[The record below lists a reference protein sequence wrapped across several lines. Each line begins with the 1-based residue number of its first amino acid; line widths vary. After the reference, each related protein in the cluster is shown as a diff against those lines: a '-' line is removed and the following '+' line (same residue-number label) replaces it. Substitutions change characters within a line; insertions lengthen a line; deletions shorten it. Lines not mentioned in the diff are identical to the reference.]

1 MKVKEA
7 SFSFEKVFDKPNC
20 CEDTL
25 VKIDPSYIPCF
36 VKQGVNT
43 KHIIESMFEQAKRQ
57 NCAEILMEK
66 SFSEFKFSQEGFFKR
81 FLEMTDFIFKKYVNS
96 LVLFKHYNF
105 DGERKER
112 LYAYVLEKIDSK
124 QFYPFDFEYTE
135 YFFPKNIPTLNN
147 AFMPVYQL
155 FEKYYTT
162 DKAGKLF
169 DVIVNKNKEFSDRC
183 RGEMLGINDKVSMK
197 DFLPTAMEIFK
208 KNASIV
214 EVNEEFFKTNI
225 NLEAEEQLTREIYD
239 DFEQVKQDYKKLYAF
254 INKSRD
260 AYLDLD
266 NATDVYAA
274 ERIFMNI
281 ITELCGYHLLAFQAK
296 LDCANACF
304 KQSYTIIGQAYSICK
319 DTDASKQVHEAA
331 EFAFKRSIV
340 ENPTDKYD
348 DIVDKEYESLKFEK
362 LLTDCC
368 IREAMII
375 AEGVNVEDRLESL
388 HEGVVESILNF
399 LKKVKNTI
407 ALYFNKFTQWF
418 DKYTASTKTYL
429 EKYKDLITKN
439 KLAGFEPVEI
449 QDYETGMKRLKEQL
463 DLTELQNKVN
473 DIAQAKPAAGDQ
485 GGAADQGAGAGN
497 GNTGNGNAEGNNG
510 NNNANNNSNNA
521 NNEDVTDADEL
532 AIYKALI
539 KDYEP
544 KDKNGNAVSFD
555 DFCKNYFLGGE
566 ETITKDP
573 DTFNVQEMYNFCYN
587 TNDLIEVLKSDQSK
601 ASNFLDALA
610 NETRKVT
617 DTIKANEEKEA
628 AAKQK
633 TNNQGQSSENSS
645 AILPYGAHTLVLS
658 ELGMGKVTK
667 ASNAAQAAGGNKDV
681 QSSLKNASSD
691 KLNAAK
697 KAIQGLPTQEGHPG
711 SKELEKRVKVFNK
724 MASAVQSYL
733 KGKSI
738 AAETICSDYMKLM
751 KISVTYYISQSNKEQ

>member
-1 MKVKEA
+1 MKAKET

-81 FLEMTDFIFKKYVNS
+81 FLEMTDFIFKKYADS
-96 LVLFKHYNF
+96 LVLFKRYNF
-105 DGERKER
+105 DNERKER

-124 QFYPFDFEYTE
+124 QFYPFDFEYTT
-135 YFFPKNIPTLNN
+135 YVFPKKIPILNN
-147 AFMPVYQL
+147 AFMPVYKL

-162 DKAGKLF
+162 DKAGKLL
-169 DVIVNKNKEFSDRC
+169 DVIVNKNKDFSDLC
-183 RGEMLGINDKVSMK
+183 RGEMLGINNAVSMK

-208 KNASIV
+208 KDTSIV
-214 EVNEEFFKTNI
+214 EVNEEFFKTSI
-225 NLEAEEQLTREIYD
+225 NPEAEEQLIQEIYD
-239 DFEQVKQDYKKLYAF
+239 DFEQVKQDYKKLYNF

-266 NATDVYAA
+266 NTTDVYAA
-274 ERIFMNI
+274 ERIFMNTI
-281 ITELCGYHLLAFQAK
+281 MELCCYHLLAFQAK
-296 LDCANACF
+296 LDCANEYF
-304 KQSYTIIGQAYSICK
+304 KQAYSIINQAYNICQ
-319 DTDASKQVHEAA
+319 DTDTSKRVHEAA

-340 ENPTDKYD
+340 ANPTDKYD

-388 HEGVVESILNF
+388 HEGAIDSFINF
-399 LKKVKNTI
+399 LKKAKDTI
-407 ALYFNKFTQWF
+407 ALYLNKFTQWF
-418 DKYTASTKTYL
+418 DKYTASTKAYL

-449 QDYETGMKRLKEQL
+449 QDYDTGMKRLNEQL

-473 DIAQAKPAAGDQ
+473 EIAQAKPVTEAQDNNAGGEA
-485 GGAADQGAGAGN
+485 GG
-497 GNTGNGNAEGNNG
+497 GNTGNGNTEGNNG
-510 NNNANNNSNNA
+510 NNNANTNTNGA

-532 AIYKALI
+532 AIYQALI
-539 KDYEP
+539 KDYQP
-544 KDKNGNAVSFD
+544 KDKNGNDVSFD

-566 ETITKDP
+566 DTITKDP

-587 TNDLIEVLKSDQSK
+587 TNDLIEILKSDQSK
-601 ASNFLDALA
+601 ASNFLDVLT
-610 NETRKVT
+610 NETSKVA
-617 DTIKANEEKEA
+617 DTIKADQTGGSKEES
-628 AAKQK
+628 
-633 TNNQGQSSENSS
+633 T
-645 AILPYGAHTLVLS
+645 ILPYGVHTLVLS
-658 ELGMGKVTK
+658 ELGMGKVTTV
-667 ASNAAQAAGGNKDV
+667 SNAAQAAGDNKNV

-691 KLNAAK
+691 KLNVAK
-697 KAIQGLPTQEGHPG
+697 KAIQGLPTQPDHPK

>member
-36 VKQGVNT
+36 IKQGVNA

-81 FLEMTDFIFKKYVNS
+81 FLEMTDFIFKKYVDS

-105 DGERKER
+105 DNERKER
-112 LYAYVLEKIDSK
+112 LYDYVLKKIDEK

-135 YFFPKNIPTLNN
+135 FVFPKNIPTLNN
-147 AFMPVYQL
+147 AFMPVYQT

-162 DKAGKLF
+162 DKAGKIF
-169 DVIVNKNKEFSDRC
+169 DVIVNKNKDFADRC
-183 RGEMLGINDKVSMK
+183 RGEMLGIDNGVSMK
-197 DFLPTAMEIFK
+197 DFLPTAMNIFK
-208 KNASIV
+208 KDSSIV
-214 EVNEEFFKTNI
+214 NINEDFFKTNI
-225 NLEAEEQLTREIYD
+225 DLKAEEQLVQDIYD
-239 DFEQVKQDYKKLYAF
+239 DFEQVKQDYKKLYQF

-266 NATDVYAA
+266 NVSDVYAA
-274 ERIFMNI
+274 ERIFMNTI
-281 ITELCGYHLLAFQAK
+281 LELCCYHLLAFQAK
-296 LDCANACF
+296 LDCANEYF
-304 KQSYTIIGQAYSICK
+304 KQSYSIILQAYNICQDIDVTK
-319 DTDASKQVHEAA
+319 RVHEAA

-449 QDYETGMKRLKEQL
+449 QDYDTGMKRLKEQL
-463 DLTELQNKVN
+463 DLTELEAKVN
-473 DIAQAKPAAGDQ
+473 AIASGTLKEDANTGGTDAG
-485 GGAADQGAGAGN
+485 GGN
-497 GNTGNGNAEGNNG
+497 GNGGAGDTGNAAGGEKTGD
-510 NNNANNNSNNA
+510 ANNNT
-521 NNEDVTDADEL
+521 NNEDLTELDETN
-532 AIYKALI
+532 IYKALI
-539 KDYEP
+539 KDYNP
-544 KDKNGNAVSFD
+544 KDKNGNDVSFD

-566 ETITKDP
+566 DTITKDP

-587 TNDLIEVLKSDQSK
+587 TKDLIEVLKSDQSK
-601 ASNFLDALA
+601 ASNFLDVLS
-610 NETRKVT
+610 NETRKAT
-617 DTIKANEEKEA
+617 DAIKTKEKEEA
-628 AAKQK
+628 TAQQ
-633 TNNQGQSSENSS
+633 QGQTSHQS
-645 AILPYGAHTLVLS
+645 AATLSFGANTLVLS
-658 ELGMGKVTK
+658 ELGMGKVTQI
-667 ASNAAQAAGGNKDV
+667 SNATQAAGDNNQV

-697 KAIQGLPTQEGHPG
+697 KKIQGLPEQEPG
-711 SKELEKRVKVFNK
+711 NRPNSKEMEKRVKAFNK
-724 MASAVQSYL
+724 MASAVQSYIR
-733 KGKSI
+733 GKSV

-751 KISVTYYISQSNKEQ
+751 KISVSYYVSQSNKEK

>member
-57 NCAEILMEK
+57 NCAEILTEK

-81 FLEMTDFIFKKYVNS
+81 FLEMTDFIFKKYVDS
-96 LVLFKHYNF
+96 IVLFKHYNF
-105 DGERKER
+105 DDERKKR
-112 LYAYVLEKIDSK
+112 LYDYVLKKIDEK

-135 YFFPKNIPTLNN
+135 FVFPKNIPTLNN
-147 AFMPVYQL
+147 AFMPVYQT

-162 DKAGKLF
+162 DKAGKIF
-169 DVIVNKNKEFSDRC
+169 DIIVNKNKDFADRC
-183 RGEMLGINDKVSMK
+183 RGEMLGIDNGVSMK
-197 DFLPTAMEIFK
+197 DFLPTAMGIFK
-208 KNASIV
+208 KDSSIV
-214 EVNEEFFKTNI
+214 NIDEDFFTKKL
-225 NLEAEEQLTREIYD
+225 NLESEKQLVREIYD
-239 DFEQVKQDYKKLYAF
+239 DFEQVKQDYKKLYIF

-266 NATDVYAA
+266 NASDVYAA
-274 ERIFMNI
+274 ERIFMNTI
-281 ITELCGYHLLAFQAK
+281 LELCCYHLLAFQAK
-296 LDCANACF
+296 LDCANEYF
-304 KQSYTIIGQAYSICK
+304 KQSYSIIAQAYTICQ
-319 DTDASKQVHEAA
+319 DTDATNRVHEAA

-449 QDYETGMKRLKEQL
+449 QDYDTGMKRLKEQL
-463 DLTELQNKVN
+463 DLTELENKVN
-473 DIAQAKPAAGDQ
+473 EIANQTQATPPGGSNGGSGEKAAG
-485 GGAADQGAGAGN
+485 ANKGN
-497 GNTGNGNAEGNNG
+497 EA
-510 NNNANNNSNNA
+510 S
-521 NNEDVTDADEL
+521 NEDLTDTDEL
-532 AIYKALI
+532 AIYQALI
-539 KDYEP
+539 KDYSP
-544 KDKNGNAVSFD
+544 QDKNGNDVSFD

-566 ETITKDP
+566 DTITKDP

-587 TNDLIEVLKSDQSK
+587 TKDLIEVLKSDQSK
-601 ASNFLDALA
+601 ASNFLDVLS
-610 NETRKVT
+610 NETRKAT
-617 DTIKANEEKEA
+617 DAIKTKEKEEA
-628 AAKQK
+628 AGK
-633 TNNQGQSSENSS
+633 TDQQSEATLSF
-645 AILPYGAHTLVLS
+645 GANTLVLS
-658 ELGMGKVTK
+658 ELGMGKVTQI
-667 ASNAAQAAGGNKDV
+667 SNAAQAAGDNNQV

-697 KAIQGLPTQEGHPG
+697 KKIQGLPEQDPG
-711 SKELEKRVKVFNK
+711 NRPNSKEMEKRVKAFNK
-724 MASAVQSYL
+724 MASAVQSYIR
-733 KGKSI
+733 GKSV

-751 KISVTYYISQSNKEQ
+751 KISVTYYISQSNKEK

>member
-81 FLEMTDFIFKKYVNS
+81 FLEMTDFIFKKYVDS

-105 DGERKER
+105 DNERKER
-112 LYAYVLEKIDSK
+112 LYDYVLKKIDEK

-135 YFFPKNIPTLNN
+135 FVFPKNIPTLNN
-147 AFMPVYQL
+147 AFMPVYQT

-162 DKAGKLF
+162 DKAGKIF
-169 DVIVNKNKEFSDRC
+169 DVIVNKNKDFSDRC
-183 RGEMLGINDKVSMK
+183 RGEMLGIDDKVSMK
-197 DFLPTAMEIFK
+197 DFLPTAMNIFK
-208 KNASIV
+208 KDSSIV
-214 EVNEEFFKTNI
+214 NIDEAFFKTNI
-225 NLEAEEQLTREIYD
+225 DLKAEEQLVQDIYD
-239 DFEQVKQDYKKLYAF
+239 DFEQVKQDYKKLYQF

-266 NATDVYAA
+266 NASHVYAA
-274 ERIFMNI
+274 ERIFMNTI
-281 ITELCGYHLLAFQAK
+281 LELCCYHLLAFQAK
-296 LDCANACF
+296 LDCANEYF
-304 KQSYTIIGQAYSICK
+304 KQSYSIINQAYNICQ
-319 DTDASKQVHEAA
+319 DTDATKRVHEAA

-463 DLTELQNKVN
+463 DLTELESKVN
-473 DIAQAKPAAGDQ
+473 AIANQTQATPP
-485 GGAADQGAGAGN
+485 GGTNNSGSGEDAGANKGN
-497 GNTGNGNAEGNNG
+497 E
-510 NNNANNNSNNA
+510 A
-521 NNEDVTDADEL
+521 NNEDLTDNDEL
-532 AIYKALI
+532 AIYQALI
-539 KDYEP
+539 KDYKP
-544 KDKNGNAVSFD
+544 QDKNGNDVSFD

-566 ETITKDP
+566 DTITKDP

-587 TNDLIEVLKSDQSK
+587 T
-601 ASNFLDALA
+601 
-610 NETRKVT
+610 
-617 DTIKANEEKEA
+617 
-628 AAKQK
+628 
-633 TNNQGQSSENSS
+633 
-645 AILPYGAHTLVLS
+645 
-658 ELGMGKVTK
+658 
-667 ASNAAQAAGGNKDV
+667 KD
-681 QSSLKNASSD
+681 
-691 KLNAAK
+691 
-697 KAIQGLPTQEGHPG
+697 
-711 SKELEKRVKVFNK
+711 
-724 MASAVQSYL
+724 
-733 KGKSI
+733 
-738 AAETICSDYMKLM
+738 
-751 KISVTYYISQSNKEQ
+751 

>member
-81 FLEMTDFIFKKYVNS
+81 FLEMTDFIFKKYVDS
-96 LVLFKHYNF
+96 IVLFKHYNF
-105 DGERKER
+105 DDERKKR
-112 LYAYVLEKIDSK
+112 LYDYVLKKIDEK

-135 YFFPKNIPTLNN
+135 FVFPKNIPTLNN
-147 AFMPVYQL
+147 AFMPVYQT

-162 DKAGKLF
+162 DKAGKIF
-169 DVIVNKNKEFSDRC
+169 DIIVNKNKDFADRC
-183 RGEMLGINDKVSMK
+183 RGEMLGIDDKVSMK
-197 DFLPTAMEIFK
+197 DFLPTAMGIFK
-208 KNASIV
+208 KDSSIV
-214 EVNEEFFKTNI
+214 NIDEDFFTKRL
-225 NLEAEEQLTREIYD
+225 NLESEKQLVREIYD
-239 DFEQVKQDYKKLYAF
+239 DFEQVKQDYKKLYVF

-266 NATDVYAA
+266 NASDVYAA
-274 ERIFMNI
+274 ERIFMNTI
-281 ITELCGYHLLAFQAK
+281 LELCCYHLLAFQAK
-296 LDCANACF
+296 LDCANEYF
-304 KQSYTIIGQAYSICK
+304 KQSYSIIAQAYTICQ
-319 DTDASKQVHEAA
+319 DTDASNRVHEAA

-449 QDYETGMKRLKEQL
+449 QDYDTGMKRLKEQL
-463 DLTELQNKVN
+463 VLTELEAKVN
-473 DIAQAKPAAGDQ
+473 EIANQTQATPPGGGSGEKAAG
-485 GGAADQGAGAGN
+485 
-497 GNTGNGNAEGNNG
+497 
-510 NNNANNNSNNA
+510 ANKDNET
-521 NNEDVTDADEL
+521 NNEDLTDTDEL
-532 AIYKALI
+532 AIYQALI
-539 KDYEP
+539 KEYSP
-544 KDKNGNAVSFD
+544 QDKNGNDVSFD

-566 ETITKDP
+566 DTITKDP

-587 TNDLIEVLKSDQSK
+587 TKDLIEVLKSDQSK
-601 ASNFLDALA
+601 ASNFLDVLS
-610 NETRKVT
+610 NETRKAT
-617 DTIKANEEKEA
+617 DAVKTKEKEEA
-628 AAKQK
+628 AAKQQPDQ
-633 TNNQGQSSENSS
+633 QGQTGKEEAALSF
-645 AILPYGAHTLVLS
+645 GANTLVLS
-658 ELGMGKVTK
+658 ELGMGKVTQI
-667 ASNAAQAAGGNKDV
+667 SNAAQAAGDNNQV

-697 KAIQGLPTQEGHPG
+697 KKIQGLPEQEPDNRPN
-711 SKELEKRVKVFNK
+711 SKEMEKRVKAFNK
-724 MASAVQSYL
+724 MASAVQSYIR
-733 KGKSI
+733 GKSV

-751 KISVTYYISQSNKEQ
+751 KISVTYYISQSNKEK

>member
-81 FLEMTDFIFKKYVNS
+81 FLEMTDFIFKKYVDS

-105 DGERKER
+105 DDERKKR
-112 LYAYVLEKIDSK
+112 LYDYVLKKIDEK

-135 YFFPKNIPTLNN
+135 FVFPKNIPTLNN
-147 AFMPVYQL
+147 AFMPVYQT

-162 DKAGKLF
+162 DKAGKIF
-169 DVIVNKNKEFSDRC
+169 DIIVNKNKDFADRC
-183 RGEMLGINDKVSMK
+183 RGEMLGIDNGVSMK
-197 DFLPTAMEIFK
+197 DFLPTAMGIFK
-208 KNASIV
+208 KDSSIV
-214 EVNEEFFKTNI
+214 NIDENFFTKRL
-225 NLEAEEQLTREIYD
+225 NLESEKQLVREIYD
-239 DFEQVKQDYKKLYAF
+239 DFEQVKQDYKKLYIF

-266 NATDVYAA
+266 NASDVYAA
-274 ERIFMNI
+274 ERIFMNTI
-281 ITELCGYHLLAFQAK
+281 LELCCYHLLAFQAK
-296 LDCANACF
+296 LDCANEYF
-304 KQSYTIIGQAYSICK
+304 KQSYSIIAQAYTICQ
-319 DTDASKQVHEAA
+319 DTDASNHVHEAA

-399 LKKVKNTI
+399 LKKVKNSI

-449 QDYETGMKRLKEQL
+449 QDYDTGMKRLKEQL
-463 DLTELQNKVN
+463 DLTELEAKVN
-473 DIAQAKPAAGDQ
+473 EIANKTQATSP
-485 GGAADQGAGAGN
+485 GGGNGGSGEKGAGV
-497 GNTGNGNAEGNNG
+497 NNG
-510 NNNANNNSNNA
+510 NEA
-521 NNEDVTDADEL
+521 NNEDLTDNDEL
-532 AIYKALI
+532 AIYQALI
-539 KDYEP
+539 KDYKP
-544 KDKNGNAVSFD
+544 QDKNGNDVSFD

-566 ETITKDP
+566 DTITKDP

-587 TNDLIEVLKSDQSK
+587 TKDLIEVLKSDQSK
-601 ASNFLDALA
+601 ASNFLDVLS
-610 NETRKVT
+610 NETRKAT
-617 DTIKANEEKEA
+617 DAIKTKEKEEA
-628 AAKQK
+628 AAKQPDQ
-633 TNNQGQSSENSS
+633 QGQTAQQNAATLSF
-645 AILPYGAHTLVLS
+645 GANTLVLS
-658 ELGMGKVTK
+658 ELGMGKVTQI
-667 ASNAAQAAGGNKDV
+667 SNAAQAAGDNNQV

-697 KAIQGLPTQEGHPG
+697 KKIQGLPEQDPDNRPN
-711 SKELEKRVKVFNK
+711 SKEMEKRVKAFNK
-724 MASAVQSYL
+724 MASAVQSYIR
-733 KGKSI
+733 GKSV

-751 KISVTYYISQSNKEQ
+751 KISVSYYISQSNKEK

>member
-81 FLEMTDFIFKKYVNS
+81 FLEMTDFIFKKYVDS

-105 DGERKER
+105 DNERKER
-112 LYAYVLEKIDSK
+112 LYDYVLKKIDEK

-135 YFFPKNIPTLNN
+135 FVFPKNIPTLNN
-147 AFMPVYQL
+147 AFMPVYQT

-162 DKAGKLF
+162 DKAGKIF
-169 DVIVNKNKEFSDRC
+169 DVIVNKNKDFADRC
-183 RGEMLGINDKVSMK
+183 RGEMLGIDDKVSMK
-197 DFLPTAMEIFK
+197 DFLPTAMNIFK
-208 KNASIV
+208 KDSSIV
-214 EVNEEFFKTNI
+214 NIDEDFFTKRL
-225 NLEAEEQLTREIYD
+225 NLESEEQLVREIYD
-239 DFEQVKQDYKKLYAF
+239 DFEQVKQDYKKLYQF

-266 NATDVYAA
+266 NASDVYAA
-274 ERIFMNI
+274 ERIFMNTI
-281 ITELCGYHLLAFQAK
+281 LELCCYHLLAFQAK
-296 LDCANACF
+296 LDCANEYF
-304 KQSYTIIGQAYSICK
+304 KQSYSIILQAYNICQ
-319 DTDASKQVHEAA
+319 DTDATNRVHEAA

-449 QDYETGMKRLKEQL
+449 QDYDTGMKRLKEQL
-463 DLTELQNKVN
+463 DLTELESKVN
-473 DIAQAKPAAGDQ
+473 EIANQTQTTPP
-485 GGAADQGAGAGN
+485 GGGNGGSGEKGAGA
-497 GNTGNGNAEGNNG
+497 NNG
-510 NNNANNNSNNA
+510 NEA
-521 NNEDVTDADEL
+521 NNEDLTDADEL
-532 AIYKALI
+532 AIYQALI
-539 KDYEP
+539 KDYNP
-544 KDKNGNAVSFD
+544 KDKNGNDVSFD

-566 ETITKDP
+566 DTITKDP

-587 TNDLIEVLKSDQSK
+587 TKDLIEVLKSDQSK
-601 ASNFLDALA
+601 ASNFLDVLS
-610 NETRKVT
+610 NETRKAT
-617 DTIKANEEKEA
+617 DAIKTKEKEEA
-628 AAKQK
+628 AAKQQ
-633 TNNQGQSSENSS
+633 TEQQGQTGKEEAALSF
-645 AILPYGAHTLVLS
+645 GANTLVLS
-658 ELGMGKVTK
+658 ELGMGKVTQI
-667 ASNAAQAAGGNKDV
+667 SNAAQAAGDNNQV

-697 KAIQGLPTQEGHPG
+697 KKIQGLPEQEPDNRPN
-711 SKELEKRVKVFNK
+711 SKEMEKRVKAFNK
-724 MASAVQSYL
+724 MASAVQSYIR
-733 KGKSI
+733 GKSV

-751 KISVTYYISQSNKEQ
+751 KISVSYYISQSNKEK

>member
-43 KHIIESMFEQAKRQ
+43 KHIIENMFEQAKRQ

-81 FLEMTDFIFKKYVNS
+81 FLEMTDFIFKKYVDS

-105 DGERKER
+105 DNERKER
-112 LYAYVLEKIDSK
+112 LYDYVLKKIDEK

-135 YFFPKNIPTLNN
+135 FVFPKNIPTLNN
-147 AFMPVYQL
+147 AFMPVYQT

-162 DKAGKLF
+162 DKAGKIF
-169 DVIVNKNKEFSDRC
+169 DIIVNKNKDFADRC
-183 RGEMLGINDKVSMK
+183 RGEMLGIDDKVSMK
-197 DFLPTAMEIFK
+197 DFLPTAMNIFK
-208 KNASIV
+208 KDSSIV
-214 EVNEEFFKTNI
+214 NIDEAFFKTNI
-225 NLEAEEQLTREIYD
+225 DLKAEEQLVQDIYS
-239 DFEQVKQDYKKLYAF
+239 DFEQVKQDYKKLYQF

-266 NATDVYAA
+266 NASDVYAA
-274 ERIFMNI
+274 ERIFMNTI
-281 ITELCGYHLLAFQAK
+281 LELCCYHLLAFQAK
-296 LDCANACF
+296 LDCANEYF
-304 KQSYTIIGQAYSICK
+304 KQSYSIINQAYNICQ
-319 DTDASKQVHEAA
+319 DTDVTKRVHEAA

-449 QDYETGMKRLKEQL
+449 QDYDTGMKRLKEQL
-463 DLTELQNKVN
+463 DLTELEAKVN
-473 DIAQAKPAAGDQ
+473 EIANQAPATPPG
-485 GGAADQGAGAGN
+485 GN
-497 GNTGNGNAEGNNG
+497 GDAGKGTDNSGNGEKSAESNNG
-510 NNNANNNSNNA
+510 NEA
-521 NNEDVTDADEL
+521 NNEDLTDNDEL
-532 AIYKALI
+532 AIYQALI
-539 KDYEP
+539 KDYKP
-544 KDKNGNAVSFD
+544 QDKNGNDVSFD

-566 ETITKDP
+566 DTITKDP

-587 TNDLIEVLKSDQSK
+587 TKDLIEVLKSDQSK
-601 ASNFLDALA
+601 ASNFLDVLS
-610 NETRKVT
+610 NETRKAT
-617 DTIKANEEKEA
+617 DAIKTKEKEEA
-628 AAKQK
+628 AAKQ
-633 TNNQGQSSENSS
+633 QGQESHNN
-645 AILPYGAHTLVLS
+645 AATLPFGANTLVLS
-658 ELGMGKVTK
+658 ELGMGKVTQI
-667 ASNAAQAAGGNKDV
+667 SNAAQAAGDNNQV

-697 KAIQGLPTQEGHPG
+697 KKIQGLPEQDPDNRPN
-711 SKELEKRVKVFNK
+711 SKEMEKRVKAFNK
-724 MASAVQSYL
+724 MASAVQSYIR
-733 KGKSI
+733 GKSV

-751 KISVTYYISQSNKEQ
+751 KISVTYYISQSNKEK

>member
-81 FLEMTDFIFKKYVNS
+81 FLEMTDFIFKKYVDS

-105 DGERKER
+105 DNERKER
-112 LYAYVLEKIDSK
+112 LYDYVLKKIDEK

-135 YFFPKNIPTLNN
+135 FVFPKNIPTLNN
-147 AFMPVYQL
+147 AFMPVYQT

-169 DVIVNKNKEFSDRC
+169 DVIVNKNKDFSDRC
-183 RGEMLGINDKVSMK
+183 RGEMLGIDDKVSMK
-197 DFLPTAMEIFK
+197 DFLPTAMNIFK
-208 KNASIV
+208 KDSSIV
-214 EVNEEFFKTNI
+214 NIDEAFFKTNI
-225 NLEAEEQLTREIYD
+225 DLKAEEELVQDIYD
-239 DFEQVKQDYKKLYAF
+239 DFEQVKQDYKKLYQF

-266 NATDVYAA
+266 NASDVYAA
-274 ERIFMNI
+274 ERIFMNTI
-281 ITELCGYHLLAFQAK
+281 LELCCYHLLAFQAK
-296 LDCANACF
+296 LDCANEYF
-304 KQSYTIIGQAYSICK
+304 KQSYSIILQAYNICQ
-319 DTDASKQVHEAA
+319 DTDATNRVHEAA

-449 QDYETGMKRLKEQL
+449 QDYDTGMKRLKEQL
-463 DLTELQNKVN
+463 DLTELESKVN
-473 DIAQAKPAAGDQ
+473 EIANQTQATPPGGSGDT
-485 GGAADQGAGAGN
+485 GKGTNNSGSGEDAGANKGN
-497 GNTGNGNAEGNNG
+497 E
-510 NNNANNNSNNA
+510 A
-521 NNEDVTDADEL
+521 NNEDLTDNDEL
-532 AIYKALI
+532 AIYQALI
-539 KDYEP
+539 KDYKP
-544 KDKNGNAVSFD
+544 QDKNGNDVSFD

-566 ETITKDP
+566 DTITKDP

-587 TNDLIEVLKSDQSK
+587 TKDLIEVLKSDQSK
-601 ASNFLDALA
+601 ASNFLDVLS
-610 NETRKVT
+610 NETRKAT
-617 DTIKANEEKEA
+617 DAIKTKEKEEA
-628 AAKQK
+628 AAKQ
-633 TNNQGQSSENSS
+633 QGQQAHQNAANLSF
-645 AILPYGAHTLVLS
+645 GANTLVLS
-658 ELGMGKVTK
+658 ELGMGKVTQI
-667 ASNAAQAAGGNKDV
+667 SNDAQAAKDNNQV

-691 KLNAAK
+691 NLNAAK
-697 KAIQGLPTQEGHPG
+697 KKIQGLPEQDPNNRPN
-711 SKELEKRVKVFNK
+711 SKEMEKRVKAFNK
-724 MASAVQSYL
+724 MASAVQSYIR
-733 KGKSI
+733 GKSV

-751 KISVTYYISQSNKEQ
+751 KISVSYYISQSNKEK

>member
-81 FLEMTDFIFKKYVNS
+81 FLEMTDFIFKKYVDS

-105 DGERKER
+105 DNERKER
-112 LYAYVLEKIDSK
+112 LYDYVLKKIDEK

-135 YFFPKNIPTLNN
+135 FVFPKNIPTLNN
-147 AFMPVYQL
+147 AFMPVYQT
-155 FEKYYTT
+155 FEKYFTT
-162 DKAGKLF
+162 DKAGKIF
-169 DVIVNKNKEFSDRC
+169 DVIVNKNKDFSDRC
-183 RGEMLGINDKVSMK
+183 RGEMLGIDDKVSMK
-197 DFLPTAMEIFK
+197 DFLPTAMNIFK
-208 KNASIV
+208 KDSSIV
-214 EVNEEFFKTNI
+214 NIDEAFFKTNI
-225 NLEAEEQLTREIYD
+225 DLKAEEELVQDIYD
-239 DFEQVKQDYKKLYAF
+239 DFEQVKQDYKKLYQF

-266 NATDVYAA
+266 NASDVYAA
-274 ERIFMNI
+274 ERIFMNTI
-281 ITELCGYHLLAFQAK
+281 LELCCYHLLAFQAK
-296 LDCANACF
+296 LDCANEYF
-304 KQSYTIIGQAYSICK
+304 KQSYSIILQAYNICQ
-319 DTDASKQVHEAA
+319 DTDATKRVHEAA

-449 QDYETGMKRLKEQL
+449 QDYDTGIKRIKTPFDVSSL
-463 DLTELQNKVN
+463 DTLISNIAN
-473 DIAQAKPAAGDQ
+473 DA
-485 GGAADQGAGAGN
+485 
-497 GNTGNGNAEGNNG
+497 
-510 NNNANNNSNNA
+510 S
-521 NNEDVTDADEL
+521 TDAEKKPLGDGEINETTADLEL
-532 AIYKALI
+532 FKAII
-539 KDYEP
+539 PDFTG
-544 KDKNGNAVSFD
+544 KNKKGDDISFD
-555 DFCKNYFLGGE
+555 DFCKDYFLGGE
-566 ETITKDP
+566 DSITKDP
-573 DTFNVQEMYNFCYN
+573 GSFNVQSMYDYCYN
-587 TNDLIEVLKSDQSK
+587 TGDLIEVLKSDQSK
-601 ASNFLDALA
+601 ASSIIDKLTEAA
-610 NETRKVT
+610 RKAA
-617 DTIKANEEKEA
+617 DTIKNKEA
-628 AAKQK
+628 EANKAKNGTNQK
-633 TNNQGQSSENSS
+633 QQPSTDNTKTPPTPPETEGSNKKES
-645 AILPYGAHTLVLS
+645 AIMQHADSTLVLS
-658 ELGMGKVTK
+658 EAIKVTQISNK
-667 ASNAAQAAGGNKDV
+667 AQNAANNTNV
-681 QSSLKNASSD
+681 SSSLKGASSD
-691 KLNAAK
+691 NVNKQVQN
-697 KAIQGLPTQEGHPG
+697 IQGLPDKDGGPT
-711 SKELEKRVKVFNK
+711 SSDLERQIKVFNRL
-724 MASAVQSYL
+724 ASAVQGYL
-733 KGKSI
+733 RAKSV

-751 KISVTYYISQSNKEQ
+751 KISVSYYISQSNKEK

>member
-43 KHIIESMFEQAKRQ
+43 KHIIESMFEQAKRR
-57 NCAEILMEK
+57 NCAEILTEK

-81 FLEMTDFIFKKYVNS
+81 FLEMTDFIFKKYVDS
-96 LVLFKHYNF
+96 IVLFKHYNF
-105 DGERKER
+105 DDERKKR
-112 LYAYVLEKIDSK
+112 LYDYVLKKIDEK

-135 YFFPKNIPTLNN
+135 FVFPKNIPTLNN
-147 AFMPVYQL
+147 AFMPVYQT

-162 DKAGKLF
+162 DKAGKIF
-169 DVIVNKNKEFSDRC
+169 DIIVNKNKDFADRC
-183 RGEMLGINDKVSMK
+183 RGEMLGIDNGVSMK
-197 DFLPTAMEIFK
+197 DFLPTAMGIFK
-208 KNASIV
+208 KDSSIV
-214 EVNEEFFKTNI
+214 NIDEYFFTKRL
-225 NLEAEEQLTREIYD
+225 NLESEKQLVREIYD
-239 DFEQVKQDYKKLYAF
+239 DFEQVKQDYKKLYIF

-266 NATDVYAA
+266 NASDVYAA
-274 ERIFMNI
+274 ERIFMNTI
-281 ITELCGYHLLAFQAK
+281 LELCCYHLLAFQAK
-296 LDCANACF
+296 LDCANEYF
-304 KQSYTIIGQAYSICK
+304 KQSYSIIAQAYTICQ
-319 DTDASKQVHEAA
+319 DTDASNRVHEAA

-449 QDYETGMKRLKEQL
+449 QDYDTGMKRLKEQL
-463 DLTELQNKVN
+463 DLTELEAKVN
-473 DIAQAKPAAGDQ
+473 EIANKTQATPP
-485 GGAADQGAGAGN
+485 GGANKGN
-497 GNTGNGNAEGNNG
+497 E
-510 NNNANNNSNNA
+510 A
-521 NNEDVTDADEL
+521 NNEDLTDTDEL
-532 AIYKALI
+532 AIYQALI
-539 KDYEP
+539 KDYKP
-544 KDKNGNAVSFD
+544 QDKNGNDVSFD

-566 ETITKDP
+566 DTITKDP

-587 TNDLIEVLKSDQSK
+587 TKDLIEVLKSDQSK
-601 ASNFLDALA
+601 ASNFLDVLS
-610 NETRKVT
+610 NETRKAT
-617 DTIKANEEKEA
+617 DAIKTKEKEEA
-628 AAKQK
+628 AGEQ
-633 TNNQGQSSENSS
+633 QGQTAQQS
-645 AILPYGAHTLVLS
+645 AATLSFGANTLVLS
-658 ELGMGKVTK
+658 ELGMGKVTQI
-667 ASNAAQAAGGNKDV
+667 SNAAQAAGDNNQV

-697 KAIQGLPTQEGHPG
+697 KKIQGLPEQKPDNRPG
-711 SKELEKRVKVFNK
+711 SKEMEKRVKAFNK
-724 MASAVQSYL
+724 MASAVQSYIR
-733 KGKSI
+733 GKSV

>member
-81 FLEMTDFIFKKYVNS
+81 FLEMTDFIFKKYVDS
-96 LVLFKHYNF
+96 IVLFKHYNF
-105 DGERKER
+105 DDERKER
-112 LYAYVLEKIDSK
+112 LYDYVLKKIDEK

-135 YFFPKNIPTLNN
+135 FVFPKNIPTLSN
-147 AFMPVYQL
+147 AFIPVYQM

-162 DKAGKLF
+162 DKAGKIF
-169 DVIVNKNKEFSDRC
+169 DVIVNKNKDFADRC
-183 RGEMLGINDKVSMK
+183 RGEMLGIDDKVSMK
-197 DFLPTAMEIFK
+197 DFLPTAMSIFK
-208 KNASIV
+208 KDSSIV
-214 EVNEEFFKTNI
+214 NIDEAFFKTNI
-225 NLEAEEQLTREIYD
+225 DLKAEEQLVQDIYS
-239 DFEQVKQDYKKLYAF
+239 DFEQVKQDYKKLYQF

-266 NATDVYAA
+266 NASDVYAA
-274 ERIFMNI
+274 ERIFMNTI
-281 ITELCGYHLLAFQAK
+281 LELCCYHLLAFQAK
-296 LDCANACF
+296 LDCANEYF
-304 KQSYTIIGQAYSICK
+304 KQSYSIINQAYNICQ
-319 DTDASKQVHEAA
+319 DTDATKRVHEAA

-449 QDYETGMKRLKEQL
+449 QDYDTGMKRLKEQL
-463 DLTELQNKVN
+463 DLTELEGKVN
-473 DIAQAKPAAGDQ
+473 EIANQTQATPPGGGDN
-485 GGAADQGAGAGN
+485 GGSGEKGAGA
-497 GNTGNGNAEGNNG
+497 NNG
-510 NNNANNNSNNA
+510 NDA
-521 NNEDVTDADEL
+521 NNEDLTDADEL
-532 AIYKALI
+532 AIYQALI
-539 KDYEP
+539 KDYNP
-544 KDKNGNAVSFD
+544 KGKNGDVSFD

-566 ETITKDP
+566 DTITKDP

-587 TNDLIEVLKSDQSK
+587 TKDLIEVLKSDQSK
-601 ASNFLDALA
+601 ASNFLDVLS
-610 NETRKVT
+610 NETRKAT
-617 DTIKANEEKEA
+617 DAIKTKEKEEA
-628 AAKQK
+628 AAKQ
-633 TNNQGQSSENSS
+633 QGQQQGQTGKEETALSF
-645 AILPYGAHTLVLS
+645 GANTLVLS
-658 ELGMGKVTK
+658 EIGMGKVTQI
-667 ASNAAQAAGGNKDV
+667 SNDAQAANDNSQV

-691 KLNAAK
+691 NLNAAK
-697 KAIQGLPTQEGHPG
+697 KKIQGLPEQKPDNRPN
-711 SKELEKRVKVFNK
+711 SKEMEKRVKAFNK
-724 MASAVQSYL
+724 MASAVQSYIR
-733 KGKSI
+733 GKSI

-751 KISVTYYISQSNKEQ
+751 KISVSYYISQSNKEK

>member
-43 KHIIESMFEQAKRQ
+43 KHIIENMFEQAKRQ
-57 NCAEILMEK
+57 NCAEILTEK

-105 DGERKER
+105 DNERKER
-112 LYAYVLEKIDSK
+112 LYDYVLKKIDEK

-135 YFFPKNIPTLNN
+135 FVFPKNIPMLNN
-147 AFMPVYQL
+147 AFMPVYQT

-162 DKAGKLF
+162 DKAGKIF
-169 DVIVNKNKEFSDRC
+169 DVIVNKNKDFADRC
-183 RGEMLGINDKVSMK
+183 RGEMLGIDDKVSMK
-197 DFLPTAMEIFK
+197 DFLPTAMNIFK
-208 KNASIV
+208 KDSSIV
-214 EVNEEFFKTNI
+214 NIDEAFFKTNI
-225 NLEAEEQLTREIYD
+225 NLESEEQLVQDIYS
-239 DFEQVKQDYKKLYAF
+239 DFEQVKQDYKKLYQF

-266 NATDVYAA
+266 NASDVYAA
-274 ERIFMNI
+274 ERIFMNTI
-281 ITELCGYHLLAFQAK
+281 LELCCYHLLAFQAK
-296 LDCANACF
+296 LDCANEYF
-304 KQSYTIIGQAYSICK
+304 KQSYSIINQAYNICQ
-319 DTDASKQVHEAA
+319 DTDATKRVHEAA

-449 QDYETGMKRLKEQL
+449 QDYETGIKRIKTPFDVSNL
-463 DLTELQNKVN
+463 DTLISN
-473 DIAQAKPAAGDQ
+473 IA
-485 GGAADQGAGAGN
+485 
-497 GNTGNGNAEGNNG
+497 
-510 NNNANNNSNNA
+510 NNAS
-521 NNEDVTDADEL
+521 TDAEKKPLGDGEINETTADLELFKAIIPDFTGKNKKGDE
-532 AIYKALI
+532 I
-539 KDYEP
+539 
-544 KDKNGNAVSFD
+544 SFD
-555 DFCKNYFLGGE
+555 DFCKDYFLGGE
-566 ETITKDP
+566 DSITKDP
-573 DTFNVQEMYNFCYN
+573 GSFNVQSMYDYCYN
-587 TNDLIEVLKSDQSK
+587 TGDLIEVLKSDQSK
-601 ASNFLDALA
+601 ASSIIDKLTEAA
-610 NETRKVT
+610 RKAA
-617 DTIKANEEKEA
+617 DTIKNKEA
-628 AAKQK
+628 EANKAKNGNTNQK
-633 TNNQGQSSENSS
+633 QQPSTDNTKTPPETEGSGKEES
-645 AILPYGAHTLVLS
+645 AIMQYADSALVLS
-658 ELGMGKVTK
+658 EAIKVTQISNK
-667 ASNAAQAAGGNKDV
+667 AQNAANNTNV
-681 QSSLKNASSD
+681 SSSLKGASSD
-691 KLNAAK
+691 NVNKQVQN
-697 KAIQGLPTQEGHPG
+697 IQGLPDKDGGPT
-711 SKELEKRVKVFNK
+711 SSDLERQIKVFNRL
-724 MASAVQSYL
+724 ASAIQGYL
-733 KGKSI
+733 RAKSV

-751 KISVTYYISQSNKEQ
+751 KISVSYYVSQSNKE

>member
-81 FLEMTDFIFKKYVNS
+81 FLEMTDFIFKKYVDS

-105 DGERKER
+105 DNERKER
-112 LYAYVLEKIDSK
+112 LYDYVLKKIDEK

-135 YFFPKNIPTLNN
+135 FVFPKNIPTLNN
-147 AFMPVYQL
+147 AFMPVYQT

-162 DKAGKLF
+162 DKAGKIF
-169 DVIVNKNKEFSDRC
+169 DVIVNKNKDFADRC
-183 RGEMLGINDKVSMK
+183 RGEMLGIDDKVSMK
-197 DFLPTAMEIFK
+197 DFLPTAMSIFK
-208 KNASIV
+208 KDSSIV
-214 EVNEEFFKTNI
+214 NIDEAFFKTNI
-225 NLEAEEQLTREIYD
+225 DLKAEEQLVQDIYS
-239 DFEQVKQDYKKLYAF
+239 DFEQVKQDYKKLYQF

-266 NATDVYAA
+266 NASDVYAA
-274 ERIFMNI
+274 ERIFMNTI
-281 ITELCGYHLLAFQAK
+281 LELCCYHLLAFQAK
-296 LDCANACF
+296 LDCANEYF
-304 KQSYTIIGQAYSICK
+304 KQSYSIINQAYNICQ
-319 DTDASKQVHEAA
+319 DTDATKRVHEAA

-449 QDYETGMKRLKEQL
+449 QDYDTGMKRLKEQL
-463 DLTELQNKVN
+463 DLTELEGKVN
-473 DIAQAKPAAGDQ
+473 EIANQTQATPPGGGDN
-485 GGAADQGAGAGN
+485 GGSGEKGAGA
-497 GNTGNGNAEGNNG
+497 NNG
-510 NNNANNNSNNA
+510 NDA
-521 NNEDVTDADEL
+521 NNEDLTDADEL
-532 AIYKALI
+532 AIYQALI
-539 KDYEP
+539 KDYNP
-544 KDKNGNAVSFD
+544 KGKNGDVSFD

-566 ETITKDP
+566 DKITKDP

-587 TNDLIEVLKSDQSK
+587 TKDLIEVLKSDQSK
-601 ASNFLDALA
+601 ASNFLDVLS
-610 NETRKVT
+610 NETRKAT
-617 DTIKANEEKEA
+617 DAIKTKEKEEA
-628 AAKQK
+628 AAKQ
-633 TNNQGQSSENSS
+633 QGQQQGQTGKEETALSF
-645 AILPYGAHTLVLS
+645 GANTLVLS
-658 ELGMGKVTK
+658 EIGMGKVTQI
-667 ASNAAQAAGGNKDV
+667 SNDAQAANDNSQV

-691 KLNAAK
+691 NLNAAK
-697 KAIQGLPTQEGHPG
+697 KKIQGLPEQKPDNRPN
-711 SKELEKRVKVFNK
+711 SKEMEKRVKAFNK
-724 MASAVQSYL
+724 MASAVQSYIR
-733 KGKSI
+733 GKSI

-751 KISVTYYISQSNKEQ
+751 KISVSYYISQSNKEK

>member
-43 KHIIESMFEQAKRQ
+43 KHIIESMFEQAKRR
-57 NCAEILMEK
+57 NCAEILTEK

-81 FLEMTDFIFKKYVNS
+81 FLEMTDFIFKKYVDS

-105 DGERKER
+105 DNERKER
-112 LYAYVLEKIDSK
+112 LYDYVLKKIDEK

-135 YFFPKNIPTLNN
+135 FVFPKNIPTLNN
-147 AFMPVYQL
+147 AFMPVYQT

-162 DKAGKLF
+162 DKAGKIF
-169 DVIVNKNKEFSDRC
+169 DIIVNKNKDFADRC
-183 RGEMLGINDKVSMK
+183 RGEMLGIDDKVSMK
-197 DFLPTAMEIFK
+197 DFLPTAMNIFK
-208 KNASIV
+208 KDSSIV
-214 EVNEEFFKTNI
+214 NIDEDFFKTNI
-225 NLEAEEQLTREIYD
+225 DLKAEEQLVREIYD
-239 DFEQVKQDYKKLYAF
+239 DFEQVKQDYKKLYQF

-266 NATDVYAA
+266 NASDVYAA
-274 ERIFMNI
+274 ERIFMNTI
-281 ITELCGYHLLAFQAK
+281 LELCCYHLLAFQAK
-296 LDCANACF
+296 LDCANEYF
-304 KQSYTIIGQAYSICK
+304 KQSYSIINQAYNICQ
-319 DTDASKQVHEAA
+319 DTDATNRVHEAA

-449 QDYETGMKRLKEQL
+449 QDYETGIKRIKTPFDVSSL
-463 DLTELQNKVN
+463 DTLISNIAN
-473 DIAQAKPAAGDQ
+473 DA
-485 GGAADQGAGAGN
+485 
-497 GNTGNGNAEGNNG
+497 
-510 NNNANNNSNNA
+510 S
-521 NNEDVTDADEL
+521 TDAEKKPLGDGEINETTADLEL
-532 AIYKALI
+532 FKAII
-539 KDYEP
+539 PDFTG
-544 KDKNGNAVSFD
+544 KNKKGDDISFD
-555 DFCKNYFLGGE
+555 DFCKDYFLGGE
-566 ETITKDP
+566 DSITKDP
-573 DTFNVQEMYNFCYN
+573 GSFNVQSMYDYCYN
-587 TNDLIEVLKSDQSK
+587 TGDLIEVLKSDQSK
-601 ASNFLDALA
+601 ASSIIDKLTEAA
-610 NETRKVT
+610 RKAA
-617 DTIKANEEKEA
+617 DTIKNKEA
-628 AAKQK
+628 EANKAKEGNTNQK
-633 TNNQGQSSENSS
+633 QQSGSDNTKTPPTPPETEGSNKEES
-645 AILPYGAHTLVLS
+645 AIMQHVDSTLVLS
-658 ELGMGKVTK
+658 EAIKVTQISNK
-667 ASNAAQAAGGNKDV
+667 AQNAANNTNV
-681 QSSLKNASSD
+681 SSSLKGASSD
-691 KLNAAK
+691 NVNKQVKN
-697 KAIQGLPTQEGHPG
+697 IQGLPDKDGGPT
-711 SKELEKRVKVFNK
+711 SSDLERQIKVFNRL
-724 MASAVQSYL
+724 ASAIQGYL
-733 KGKSI
+733 RAKSV
-738 AAETICSDYMKLM
+738 AAETICSDYMKLI
-751 KISVTYYISQSNKEQ
+751 KISVSYYISQSNKEK

>member
-43 KHIIESMFEQAKRQ
+43 KHIIESMFEQAKRR
-57 NCAEILMEK
+57 NCAEILTEK

-81 FLEMTDFIFKKYVNS
+81 FLEMTDFIFKKYVDS
-96 LVLFKHYNF
+96 IVLFKHYNF
-105 DGERKER
+105 DDERKKR
-112 LYAYVLEKIDSK
+112 LYDYVLKKIDEK

-135 YFFPKNIPTLNN
+135 FVFPKNIPTLNN
-147 AFMPVYQL
+147 AFMPVYQT

-162 DKAGKLF
+162 DKAGKIF
-169 DVIVNKNKEFSDRC
+169 DIIVNKNKDFADRC
-183 RGEMLGINDKVSMK
+183 RGEMLGIDNGVSMK
-197 DFLPTAMEIFK
+197 DFLPTAMGIFK
-208 KNASIV
+208 KDSSIV
-214 EVNEEFFKTNI
+214 NIDEDFFTKRL
-225 NLEAEEQLTREIYD
+225 NLESEKQLVREIYD
-239 DFEQVKQDYKKLYAF
+239 DFEQVKQDYKKLYIF

-266 NATDVYAA
+266 NASDVYAA
-274 ERIFMNI
+274 ERIFMNTI
-281 ITELCGYHLLAFQAK
+281 LELCCYHLLAFQAK
-296 LDCANACF
+296 LDCANEYF
-304 KQSYTIIGQAYSICK
+304 KQSYSIIAQAYTICQ
-319 DTDASKQVHEAA
+319 DTDASNHVHEAA

-449 QDYETGMKRLKEQL
+449 QDYDTGMKRLKEQL
-463 DLTELQNKVN
+463 DLTELEAKVN
-473 DIAQAKPAAGDQ
+473 EIANKTQATSP
-485 GGAADQGAGAGN
+485 GGGNGGSGEKGAGV
-497 GNTGNGNAEGNNG
+497 NNG
-510 NNNANNNSNNA
+510 NEA
-521 NNEDVTDADEL
+521 NNEDLTDNDEL
-532 AIYKALI
+532 AIYQALI
-539 KDYEP
+539 KDYKP
-544 KDKNGNAVSFD
+544 QDKNGNDVSFD

-566 ETITKDP
+566 DTITKDP

-587 TNDLIEVLKSDQSK
+587 TKDLIEVLKSDQSK
-601 ASNFLDALA
+601 ASNFLDVLS
-610 NETRKVT
+610 NETRKAT
-617 DTIKANEEKEA
+617 DAIKTKEKEEA
-628 AAKQK
+628 AAKQPDQ
-633 TNNQGQSSENSS
+633 QGQTAQQNAATLSF
-645 AILPYGAHTLVLS
+645 GANTLVLS
-658 ELGMGKVTK
+658 ELGMGKVTQI
-667 ASNAAQAAGGNKDV
+667 SNAAQAAGDNNQV

-697 KAIQGLPTQEGHPG
+697 KKIQGLPEQDPDNRPN
-711 SKELEKRVKVFNK
+711 SKEMEKRVKAFNK
-724 MASAVQSYL
+724 MASAVQSYIR
-733 KGKSI
+733 GKSV

-751 KISVTYYISQSNKEQ
+751 KISVSYYISQSNKEK

>member
-43 KHIIESMFEQAKRQ
+43 KHIIESMFEQAKRR

-81 FLEMTDFIFKKYVNS
+81 FLEMTDFIFKKYVDS

-105 DGERKER
+105 DNERKER
-112 LYAYVLEKIDSK
+112 LYDYVLKKIDEK

-135 YFFPKNIPTLNN
+135 FVFPKNIPTLSN
-147 AFMPVYQL
+147 AFIPVYQM

-162 DKAGKLF
+162 DKAGKIF
-169 DVIVNKNKEFSDRC
+169 SVIVNKNKDFSDRC
-183 RGEMLGINDKVSMK
+183 RGEMLGIDNGVSMK
-197 DFLPTAMEIFK
+197 DFLPTTMSIFK
-208 KNASIV
+208 KDSSIV
-214 EVNEEFFKTNI
+214 NIDEVFFKTRV
-225 NLEAEEQLTREIYD
+225 NLQSEEQLTKEIYD
-239 DFEQVKQDYKKLYAF
+239 DFEQVKQDYKKLYRF

-260 AYLDLD
+260 LYLDLD
-266 NATDVYAA
+266 NASDVYAA
-274 ERIFMNI
+274 ERIFMNT
-281 ITELCGYHLLAFQAK
+281 ITELCCYHLLAFQAK
-296 LDCANACF
+296 LDCANEYF
-304 KQSYTIIGQAYSICK
+304 KQSYSIILQAYNICQ
-319 DTDASKQVHEAA
+319 DTDATNRVHEAA

-449 QDYETGMKRLKEQL
+449 QDYETGIKRIKTPFDVSSL
-463 DLTELQNKVN
+463 DTLISNIAN
-473 DIAQAKPAAGDQ
+473 DA
-485 GGAADQGAGAGN
+485 
-497 GNTGNGNAEGNNG
+497 
-510 NNNANNNSNNA
+510 S
-521 NNEDVTDADEL
+521 TDAEKKPLGDGEINETTADLEL
-532 AIYKALI
+532 FKAII
-539 KDYEP
+539 PDFTG
-544 KDKNGNAVSFD
+544 KNKKGDDISFD
-555 DFCKNYFLGGE
+555 DFCKDYFLGGE
-566 ETITKDP
+566 DAITKDP
-573 DTFNVQEMYNFCYN
+573 GSFNVQSMYDYCYN
-587 TNDLIEVLKSDQSK
+587 TGDLIEVLKSDQSK
-601 ASNFLDALA
+601 ASSIIDKLTEAA
-610 NETRKVT
+610 RKAA
-617 DTIKANEEKEA
+617 DTIKNKEA
-628 AAKQK
+628 EANKAKEANATQQQPGTDNK
-633 TNNQGQSSENSS
+633 TPTATEVKTGSAMQNSINNNAKSVIKSS
-645 AILPYGAHTLVLS
+645 AIMPHVDSTLVLS
-658 ELGMGKVTK
+658 EAIKVTQISNK
-667 ASNAAQAAGGNKDV
+667 AQNAANNTNV
-681 QSSLKNASSD
+681 SSSLKGASSD
-691 KLNAAK
+691 NVNKQVQN
-697 KAIQGLPTQEGHPG
+697 IQGLPDKEEGP
-711 SKELEKRVKVFNK
+711 SSSDLERQIKVFNRL
-724 MASAVQSYL
+724 ASAVQGYL
-733 KGKSI
+733 RAKSV

-751 KISVTYYISQSNKEQ
+751 KISVSYYISQSNKEK

>member
-43 KHIIESMFEQAKRQ
+43 KHIIESMFEQAKRR
-57 NCAEILMEK
+57 NCAEILTEK

-81 FLEMTDFIFKKYVNS
+81 FLEMTDFIFKKYVDS
-96 LVLFKHYNF
+96 IVLFKHYNF
-105 DGERKER
+105 DDERKKR
-112 LYAYVLEKIDSK
+112 LYDYVLKKIDEK

-135 YFFPKNIPTLNN
+135 FVFPKNIPTLNN
-147 AFMPVYQL
+147 AFMPVYQT

-162 DKAGKLF
+162 DKAGKIF
-169 DVIVNKNKEFSDRC
+169 DVIVNKNKDFADRC
-183 RGEMLGINDKVSMK
+183 RGEMLGIDDKVSMK
-197 DFLPTAMEIFK
+197 DFLPTAMGIFK
-208 KNASIV
+208 KDSSIV
-214 EVNEEFFKTNI
+214 NIDEDFFTKRLNI
-225 NLEAEEQLTREIYD
+225 ESEKQLVREIYD
-239 DFEQVKQDYKKLYAF
+239 DFEQVKQDYKKLYVF

-266 NATDVYAA
+266 NASDVYAA
-274 ERIFMNI
+274 ERIFMNTI
-281 ITELCGYHLLAFQAK
+281 LELCCYHLLAFQAK
-296 LDCANACF
+296 LDCANEYF
-304 KQSYTIIGQAYSICK
+304 KQSYSIIAQAYTICQ
-319 DTDASKQVHEAA
+319 DTDASNRVHEAA

-375 AEGVNVEDRLESL
+375 AEGVNVDDRLESL

-449 QDYETGMKRLKEQL
+449 QDYDTGMKRLKEQL
-463 DLTELQNKVN
+463 DLTELEAKVN
-473 DIAQAKPAAGDQ
+473 EIANQTQATPP
-485 GGAADQGAGAGN
+485 GGGNGGSGENGAGA
-497 GNTGNGNAEGNNG
+497 NNG
-510 NNNANNNSNNA
+510 NEA
-521 NNEDVTDADEL
+521 NNEDLTDTDEL
-532 AIYKALI
+532 AIYQALI
-539 KDYEP
+539 KDYNP
-544 KDKNGNAVSFD
+544 KGKNGDVSFD

-566 ETITKDP
+566 DTITKDP

-587 TNDLIEVLKSDQSK
+587 TKDLIEVLKSDQSK
-601 ASNFLDALA
+601 ASNFLDVLS
-610 NETRKVT
+610 NETRKAT
-617 DTIKANEEKEA
+617 DAIKTKEKEEA
-628 AAKQK
+628 AAKQP
-633 TNNQGQSSENSS
+633 GQEAHANAATLSF
-645 AILPYGAHTLVLS
+645 GANTLVLS
-658 ELGMGKVTK
+658 ELGMGKVTQI
-667 ASNAAQAAGGNKDV
+667 SNAAQAAGDNNQV

-697 KAIQGLPTQEGHPG
+697 KKIQGLPEQDPDNRPN
-711 SKELEKRVKVFNK
+711 SKEMEKRVKAFNK
-724 MASAVQSYL
+724 MASAVQSYIR
-733 KGKSI
+733 GKSV

-751 KISVTYYISQSNKEQ
+751 KISVTYYISQSNKEK

>member
-66 SFSEFKFSQEGFFKR
+66 SFSEFKFSQEGLFKR
-81 FLEMTDFIFKKYVNS
+81 FLEMTDFIFKKYVDS

-105 DGERKER
+105 DNERKER
-112 LYAYVLEKIDSK
+112 LYDYVLKKIDEK

-135 YFFPKNIPTLNN
+135 FVFPKNIPTLNN
-147 AFMPVYQL
+147 AFMPVYQM

-162 DKAGKLF
+162 DKSGKIF
-169 DVIVNKNKEFSDRC
+169 SVIVNKNKDFSDRC
-183 RGEMLGINDKVSMK
+183 RGEMLGIDNGVSMK
-197 DFLPTAMEIFK
+197 DFLPTTMSIFK
-208 KNASIV
+208 KDSSIV
-214 EVNEEFFKTNI
+214 NIDEVFFKTRV
-225 NLEAEEQLTREIYD
+225 NLQSEEQLTKEIYD
-239 DFEQVKQDYKKLYAF
+239 DFEQVKQDYKKLYQF

-260 AYLDLD
+260 LYLDLD
-266 NATDVYAA
+266 NASDVYAA
-274 ERIFMNI
+274 ERIFMNT
-281 ITELCGYHLLAFQAK
+281 ITELCCYHLLAFQAK
-296 LDCANACF
+296 LDCANEYF
-304 KQSYTIIGQAYSICK
+304 KQSYSIINQAYNICQ
-319 DTDASKQVHEAA
+319 DTDSTKRVHEAA

-388 HEGVVESILNF
+388 HEGVIGSILSF
-399 LKKVKNTI
+399 LKKVKDNI
-407 ALYFNKFTQWF
+407 VLYFNKFSQWF

-463 DLTELQNKVN
+463 DLAELEKKVN
-473 DIAQAKPAAGDQ
+473 EIANAKP
-485 GGAADQGAGAGN
+485 
-497 GNTGNGNAEGNNG
+497 TTSPAEGGSNTNT
-510 NNNANNNSNNA
+510 ANDEDLTEE
-521 NNEDVTDADEL
+521 NET
-532 AIYKALI
+532 AIYQALI
-539 KDYEP
+539 KDYNP
-544 KDKNGNAVSFD
+544 KDKNGNDVSFD

-566 ETITKDP
+566 ETISKDP
-573 DTFNVQEMYNFCYN
+573 DAFNVQEMYNFCYN

-601 ASNFLDALA
+601 ATNFLNVLS
-610 NETRKVT
+610 NETRKAT
-617 DTIKANEEKEA
+617 STIKSNEEKA
-628 AAKQK
+628 AAANGGQQETKEVQK
-633 TNNQGQSSENSS
+633 NAASLSF
-645 AILPYGAHTLVLS
+645 GANTLVLS
-658 ELGMGKVTK
+658 ELKVTTV
-667 ASNAAQAAGGNKDV
+667 SNDAQAARDNKDV
-681 QSSLKNASSD
+681 QSTLKNASSD
-691 KLNAAK
+691 NLNAAK
-697 KAIQGLPTQEGHPG
+697 KKIQGLPEEKDHPD
-711 SKELEKRVKVFNK
+711 SKEMEKRVKVFNK
-724 MASAVQSYL
+724 MASAVQSYIRC
-733 KGKSI
+733 KSV
-738 AAETICSDYMKLM
+738 AAETICSDYMKLI
-751 KISVTYYISQSNKEQ
+751 KISVSYYVSQSNKE

>member
-43 KHIIESMFEQAKRQ
+43 KHIIESMFEQAKRR
-57 NCAEILMEK
+57 NCAEILTEK

-81 FLEMTDFIFKKYVNS
+81 FLEMTDFIFKKYVDS
-96 LVLFKHYNF
+96 IVLFKHYNF
-105 DGERKER
+105 DDERKKR
-112 LYAYVLEKIDSK
+112 LYDYVLKKIDEK

-135 YFFPKNIPTLNN
+135 FVFPKNIPTLNN
-147 AFMPVYQL
+147 AFMPVYQT

-162 DKAGKLF
+162 DKAGKIF
-169 DVIVNKNKEFSDRC
+169 DIIVNKNKDFADRC
-183 RGEMLGINDKVSMK
+183 RGEMLGIDNGVSMK
-197 DFLPTAMEIFK
+197 DFLPTAMGIFK
-208 KNASIV
+208 KDSSIV
-214 EVNEEFFKTNI
+214 NIDEDFFTKKL
-225 NLEAEEQLTREIYD
+225 NLESEEQLVREIYD
-239 DFEQVKQDYKKLYAF
+239 DFEQVKQDYKKLYIF

-266 NATDVYAA
+266 NASDVYAA
-274 ERIFMNI
+274 ERIFMNTI
-281 ITELCGYHLLAFQAK
+281 LELCCYHLLAFQAK
-296 LDCANACF
+296 LDCANEYF
-304 KQSYTIIGQAYSICK
+304 KQSYSIIAQAYTICQ
-319 DTDASKQVHEAA
+319 DTDATNRVHEAA

-449 QDYETGMKRLKEQL
+449 QDYDTGMKRLKEQL
-463 DLTELQNKVN
+463 DLTELEAKVN
-473 DIAQAKPAAGDQ
+473 EIANQTQATPPGD
-485 GGAADQGAGAGN
+485 ANKGN
-497 GNTGNGNAEGNNG
+497 E
-510 NNNANNNSNNA
+510 A
-521 NNEDVTDADEL
+521 NNEDLTDNDEL
-532 AIYKALI
+532 AIYQALI
-539 KDYEP
+539 KDYSP
-544 KDKNGNAVSFD
+544 QDKNGNDVSFD

-587 TNDLIEVLKSDQSK
+587 TKDLIEVLKSDQSK
-601 ASNFLDALA
+601 ASNFLDVLS
-610 NETRKVT
+610 NETRKAT
-617 DTIKANEEKEA
+617 DAIKTKEKEEA
-628 AAKQK
+628 AGKQ
-633 TNNQGQSSENSS
+633 TDQQGRTSQENSATLS
-645 AILPYGAHTLVLS
+645 FGANTLVLS
-658 ELGMGKVTK
+658 ELGMGKVTQI
-667 ASNAAQAAGGNKDV
+667 SNAAQAAGDNNQV

-697 KAIQGLPTQEGHPG
+697 KKIQGLPEQDPG
-711 SKELEKRVKVFNK
+711 NRPNSKEMEKRVKAFNK
-724 MASAVQSYL
+724 MASAVQSYIR
-733 KGKSI
+733 GKSV

-751 KISVTYYISQSNKEQ
+751 KISVTYYISQSNKEK

>member
-1 MKVKEA
+1 MKAKET

-57 NCAEILMEK
+57 NCADILMEK

-81 FLEMTDFIFKKYVNS
+81 FLEMTDFIFKKYVDS

-105 DGERKER
+105 DNERKER

-135 YFFPKNIPTLNN
+135 YVFPKNIPTLNN

-169 DVIVNKNKEFSDRC
+169 DVIVNKNKAFSDRC
-183 RGEMLGINDKVSMK
+183 RGEMLGIDNGVSMK

-208 KNASIV
+208 RNTSIV
-214 EVNEEFFKTNI
+214 EVDETFFKNNI
-225 NLEAEEQLTREIYD
+225 SLKSEEQLTREIYA
-239 DFEQVKQDYKKLYAF
+239 DFEQVKQDYKKLYVF

-266 NATDVYAA
+266 NVTDVYAA
-274 ERIFMNI
+274 ERIFMNT
-281 ITELCGYHLLAFQAK
+281 ITELCCYHLLAFQAK
-296 LDCANACF
+296 LDCANECF
-304 KQSYTIIGQAYSICK
+304 KQSYTIISQAYNICQ
-319 DTDASKQVHEAA
+319 DTDAPKQVHEAA
-331 EFAFKRSIV
+331 DFAFKRSIV
-340 ENPTDKYD
+340 ANPTDKYD

-375 AEGVNVEDRLESL
+375 AEGVNVEDRLETL
-388 HEGVVESILNF
+388 HEGVVDSILNF
-399 LKKVKNTI
+399 LKKVKDTI

-473 DIAQAKPAAGDQ
+473 EIAQAKPVTEAQDNNAG
-485 GGAADQGAGAGN
+485 GGDAGQGAGAGN
-497 GNTGNGNAEGNNG
+497 TGNGGTEGNNG
-510 NNNANNNSNNA
+510 NNNT

-532 AIYKALI
+532 TIYKALI
-539 KDYEP
+539 SAYEP
-544 KDKNGNAVSFD
+544 QDKNGNDVSFD

-566 ETITKDP
+566 DTITKDP

-601 ASNFLDALA
+601 ASNFLDTLA

-628 AAKQK
+628 AAKK
-633 TNNQGQSSENSS
+633 PVGQGDGKEEST
-645 AILPYGAHTLVLS
+645 ILPYGAHTLVLS
-658 ELGMGKVTK
+658 EVGMGKVTK
-667 ASNAAQAAGGNKDV
+667 VSNAAQAAGDNKDV

-697 KAIQGLPTQEGHPG
+697 KAIQGLPEQDNPPK

-751 KISVTYYISQSNKEQ
+751 KISVTYYISQSNKE

>member
-43 KHIIESMFEQAKRQ
+43 KHIIESMFEQAKRR
-57 NCAEILMEK
+57 NCAEILTEK

-81 FLEMTDFIFKKYVNS
+81 FLEMTDFIFKKYVDS
-96 LVLFKHYNF
+96 IVLFKHYNF
-105 DGERKER
+105 DDERKKR
-112 LYAYVLEKIDSK
+112 LYDYVLKKIDEK

-135 YFFPKNIPTLNN
+135 FVFPKNIPTLNN
-147 AFMPVYQL
+147 AFMPVYQT

-162 DKAGKLF
+162 DKAGKIF
-169 DVIVNKNKEFSDRC
+169 DVIVNKNKDFADRC
-183 RGEMLGINDKVSMK
+183 RGEMLGIDDKVSMK
-197 DFLPTAMEIFK
+197 DFLPTAMGIFK
-208 KNASIV
+208 KDSSIV
-214 EVNEEFFKTNI
+214 NIDEDFFTKRL
-225 NLEAEEQLTREIYD
+225 NLESEKQLVREICD
-239 DFEQVKQDYKKLYAF
+239 DFEQVKQDYKKLYIF

-266 NATDVYAA
+266 NASDVYAA
-274 ERIFMNI
+274 ERIFMNTI
-281 ITELCGYHLLAFQAK
+281 LELCCYHLLAFQAK
-296 LDCANACF
+296 LDCANEYF
-304 KQSYTIIGQAYSICK
+304 KQSYSIIAQAYTICQ
-319 DTDASKQVHEAA
+319 DTDASNRVHEAA

-449 QDYETGMKRLKEQL
+449 QDYDTGMKRLKEQL
-463 DLTELQNKVN
+463 DLTELENKVN
-473 DIAQAKPAAGDQ
+473 EIANQTQATPP
-485 GGAADQGAGAGN
+485 GGTNKGN
-497 GNTGNGNAEGNNG
+497 E
-510 NNNANNNSNNA
+510 A
-521 NNEDVTDADEL
+521 NNEDLTDTDEL
-532 AIYKALI
+532 AIYQALI
-539 KDYEP
+539 KDYNP
-544 KDKNGNAVSFD
+544 KGKNGDVSFD

-566 ETITKDP
+566 DTITKDP

-587 TNDLIEVLKSDQSK
+587 TKDLIEVLKSDQSK
-601 ASNFLDALA
+601 ASNFLDVLS
-610 NETRKVT
+610 NETRKAT
-617 DTIKANEEKEA
+617 DAIKTKEKEEA
-628 AAKQK
+628 AGKQ
-633 TNNQGQSSENSS
+633 TDQQGQTSQENSATLS
-645 AILPYGAHTLVLS
+645 FGANTLVLS
-658 ELGMGKVTK
+658 ELGMGKVTQI
-667 ASNAAQAAGGNKDV
+667 SNAAQAAGDNNQV

-691 KLNAAK
+691 NLNAAK
-697 KAIQGLPTQEGHPG
+697 KKIQGLPEQDPG
-711 SKELEKRVKVFNK
+711 NRPNSKEMEKRVKAFNK
-724 MASAVQSYL
+724 MA
-733 KGKSI
+733 
-738 AAETICSDYMKLM
+738 SDYMKLM
-751 KISVTYYISQSNKEQ
+751 KISVTYYISQSNKEK

>member
-81 FLEMTDFIFKKYVNS
+81 FLEMTDFIFKKYVDS
-96 LVLFKHYNF
+96 IVLFKHYNF
-105 DGERKER
+105 DDERKKR
-112 LYAYVLEKIDSK
+112 LYDYVLKKIDEK
-124 QFYPFDFEYTE
+124 QFYPFDFEYTD
-135 YFFPKNIPTLNN
+135 FVFPKNIPTLNN
-147 AFMPVYQL
+147 AFMPVYQT

-162 DKAGKLF
+162 DKAGKIF
-169 DVIVNKNKEFSDRC
+169 DVIVNKNKDFADRC
-183 RGEMLGINDKVSMK
+183 RGEMLGIDDKVSMK
-197 DFLPTAMEIFK
+197 DFLPTAMNIFK
-208 KNASIV
+208 KDSSIV
-214 EVNEEFFKTNI
+214 NIDEDFFTKRL
-225 NLEAEEQLTREIYD
+225 NLESEKQLVREIYD
-239 DFEQVKQDYKKLYAF
+239 DFEQVKQDYKKLYIF

-266 NATDVYAA
+266 NASDVYAA
-274 ERIFMNI
+274 ERIFMNTI
-281 ITELCGYHLLAFQAK
+281 LELCCYHLLAFQAK
-296 LDCANACF
+296 LDCANEYF
-304 KQSYTIIGQAYSICK
+304 KQSYSIIAQAYTICQ
-319 DTDASKQVHEAA
+319 DTDASNRVHEAT

-449 QDYETGMKRLKEQL
+449 QDYDTGIKRIKEQL
-463 DLTELQNKVN
+463 DLTELEAKVN
-473 DIAQAKPAAGDQ
+473 EIANQTQATPP
-485 GGAADQGAGAGN
+485 GGGNGGSGEKGAGA
-497 GNTGNGNAEGNNG
+497 NNG
-510 NNNANNNSNNA
+510 NEA
-521 NNEDVTDADEL
+521 NNEDLTDNDEL
-532 AIYKALI
+532 AIYQALI
-539 KDYEP
+539 KDYKP
-544 KDKNGNAVSFD
+544 QDKNGNDVSFD

-566 ETITKDP
+566 DTITKDP

-587 TNDLIEVLKSDQSK
+587 TKDLIEVLKSDQSK
-601 ASNFLDALA
+601 ASNFLDVLS
-610 NETRKVT
+610 NETRKAT
-617 DTIKANEEKEA
+617 DVIKTKEKEEA
-628 AAKQK
+628 AAKQPDQ
-633 TNNQGQSSENSS
+633 QGQTSQENSATLS
-645 AILPYGAHTLVLS
+645 FGANTLVLS
-658 ELGMGKVTK
+658 ELGMGKVTQI
-667 ASNAAQAAGGNKDV
+667 SNAAQAAGDNNQV

-697 KAIQGLPTQEGHPG
+697 KKIQGLPEQDPDNHPN
-711 SKELEKRVKVFNK
+711 SKEMEKRVKAFNK
-724 MASAVQSYL
+724 MASAVQSYIR
-733 KGKSI
+733 GKSV

-751 KISVTYYISQSNKEQ
+751 KISVSYYISQSNKEK

>member
-43 KHIIESMFEQAKRQ
+43 KHIIESMFEQAKRR
-57 NCAEILMEK
+57 NCAEILTEK

-81 FLEMTDFIFKKYVNS
+81 FLEMTDFIFKKYVDS
-96 LVLFKHYNF
+96 IVLFKHYNF
-105 DGERKER
+105 DDERKKR
-112 LYAYVLEKIDSK
+112 LYDYVLKKIDEK

-135 YFFPKNIPTLNN
+135 FVFPKNIPTLNN
-147 AFMPVYQL
+147 AFMPVYQT

-162 DKAGKLF
+162 DKAGKIF
-169 DVIVNKNKEFSDRC
+169 DIIVNKNKDFADRC
-183 RGEMLGINDKVSMK
+183 RGEMLGIDNGVSMK
-197 DFLPTAMEIFK
+197 DFLPTAMGIFK
-208 KNASIV
+208 KDSSIV
-214 EVNEEFFKTNI
+214 NIDEDFFTKRL
-225 NLEAEEQLTREIYD
+225 NLESEKQLVREIYD
-239 DFEQVKQDYKKLYAF
+239 DFEQVKQDYKKLYQF

-266 NATDVYAA
+266 NASDVYAA
-274 ERIFMNI
+274 ERIFMNTI
-281 ITELCGYHLLAFQAK
+281 LELCCYHLLAFQAK
-296 LDCANACF
+296 LDCANEYF
-304 KQSYTIIGQAYSICK
+304 KQSYSIIAQAYTICQ
-319 DTDASKQVHEAA
+319 DTDASNRVHEAA

-449 QDYETGMKRLKEQL
+449 QDYDTGMKRLKEQL
-463 DLTELQNKVN
+463 DLTELEAKVN
-473 DIAQAKPAAGDQ
+473 EIANQTQATPP
-485 GGAADQGAGAGN
+485 GGNNGGSGEKGAGA
-497 GNTGNGNAEGNNG
+497 NNG
-510 NNNANNNSNNA
+510 NET
-521 NNEDVTDADEL
+521 NNEDLTDTDEL
-532 AIYKALI
+532 AIYQALI
-539 KDYEP
+539 KDYNP
-544 KDKNGNAVSFD
+544 KGKNGDVSFD

-566 ETITKDP
+566 DTITKDP

-587 TNDLIEVLKSDQSK
+587 TKDLIEVLKSDQSK
-601 ASNFLDALA
+601 ASNFLDVLS
-610 NETRKVT
+610 NETRKAT
-617 DTIKANEEKEA
+617 DAIKTKEKEEAQQAQQNA
-628 AAKQK
+628 A
-633 TNNQGQSSENSS
+633 TLSF
-645 AILPYGAHTLVLS
+645 GANTLVLS
-658 ELGMGKVTK
+658 ELGMGKVTQI
-667 ASNAAQAAGGNKDV
+667 SNAAQAAGDNNQV

-697 KAIQGLPTQEGHPG
+697 KKIQGLPEQDPG
-711 SKELEKRVKVFNK
+711 NRPNSKEMEKRVKAFNK
-724 MASAVQSYL
+724 MASAVQSYIR
-733 KGKSI
+733 GKSV

-751 KISVTYYISQSNKEQ
+751 KISVSYYISQSNKEK

>member
-43 KHIIESMFEQAKRQ
+43 KHIIESMFEQAKRR
-57 NCAEILMEK
+57 NCAEILTEK

-81 FLEMTDFIFKKYVNS
+81 FLEMTDFIFKKYVDS
-96 LVLFKHYNF
+96 IVLFKHYNF
-105 DGERKER
+105 DDERKKR
-112 LYAYVLEKIDSK
+112 LYDYVLKKIDEK

-135 YFFPKNIPTLNN
+135 FVFPKNIPTLNN
-147 AFMPVYQL
+147 AFMPVYQT

-162 DKAGKLF
+162 DKAGKIF
-169 DVIVNKNKEFSDRC
+169 DVIVNKNKDFADRC
-183 RGEMLGINDKVSMK
+183 RGEMLGIDDKVSMK
-197 DFLPTAMEIFK
+197 DFLPTAMGIFK
-208 KNASIV
+208 KDSSIV
-214 EVNEEFFKTNI
+214 NIDEDFFTKRL
-225 NLEAEEQLTREIYD
+225 NLESEKQLVREIYD
-239 DFEQVKQDYKKLYAF
+239 DFEQVKQDYKKLYQF

-266 NATDVYAA
+266 NASDVYAA
-274 ERIFMNI
+274 ERIFMNTI
-281 ITELCGYHLLAFQAK
+281 LELCCYHLLAFQAK
-296 LDCANACF
+296 LDCANEYF
-304 KQSYTIIGQAYSICK
+304 KQSYSIIAQAYTICQ
-319 DTDASKQVHEAA
+319 DTDASNRVHEAA

-449 QDYETGMKRLKEQL
+449 QDYDTGMKRLKEQL
-463 DLTELQNKVN
+463 DLTELEAKVN
-473 DIAQAKPAAGDQ
+473 EIANQTQATPP
-485 GGAADQGAGAGN
+485 GGGNGGSGEKGAGA
-497 GNTGNGNAEGNNG
+497 NNG
-510 NNNANNNSNNA
+510 NEA
-521 NNEDVTDADEL
+521 NNEDLTDADEL
-532 AIYKALI
+532 AIYQALI
-539 KDYEP
+539 KDYNP
-544 KDKNGNAVSFD
+544 KGKNGDVSFD

-566 ETITKDP
+566 DTITKDP

-587 TNDLIEVLKSDQSK
+587 TKDLIEVLKSDQSK
-601 ASNFLDALA
+601 ASNFLDVLS
-610 NETRKVT
+610 NETRKAT
-617 DTIKANEEKEA
+617 DAIKTKEKEEAQQAQQNA
-628 AAKQK
+628 A
-633 TNNQGQSSENSS
+633 TLSF
-645 AILPYGAHTLVLS
+645 GANTLVLS
-658 ELGMGKVTK
+658 ELGMGKVTQI
-667 ASNAAQAAGGNKDV
+667 SNAAQAAGDNNQV

-697 KAIQGLPTQEGHPG
+697 KKIQGLPEQDPDNRPN
-711 SKELEKRVKVFNK
+711 SKEMEKRVKAFNK
-724 MASAVQSYL
+724 MASAVQSYIR
-733 KGKSI
+733 GKSV

-751 KISVTYYISQSNKEQ
+751 KISVTYYISQSNKEK

>member
-81 FLEMTDFIFKKYVNS
+81 FLEMTDFIFKKYVDS

-105 DGERKER
+105 DNERKER
-112 LYAYVLEKIDSK
+112 LYDYVLKKIDEK

-135 YFFPKNIPTLNN
+135 FVFPKNIPTLNN
-147 AFMPVYQL
+147 AFMPVYQT

-162 DKAGKLF
+162 DKAGKIF
-169 DVIVNKNKEFSDRC
+169 DVIVNKNKDFADRC
-183 RGEMLGINDKVSMK
+183 RGEMLGIDDKVSMK
-197 DFLPTAMEIFK
+197 DFLPTAMSIFK
-208 KNASIV
+208 KDSSIV
-214 EVNEEFFKTNI
+214 NIDEAFFKTNI
-225 NLEAEEQLTREIYD
+225 DLKAEEQLVQDIYS
-239 DFEQVKQDYKKLYAF
+239 DFEQVKQDYKKLYQF

-266 NATDVYAA
+266 NASDVYAA
-274 ERIFMNI
+274 ERIFMNTI
-281 ITELCGYHLLAFQAK
+281 LELCCYHLLAFQAK
-296 LDCANACF
+296 LDCANEYF
-304 KQSYTIIGQAYSICK
+304 KQSYSIINQAYNICQ
-319 DTDASKQVHEAA
+319 DTDATKRVHEAA

-449 QDYETGMKRLKEQL
+449 QDYDTGMKRLKEQL
-463 DLTELQNKVN
+463 DLTELEGKVN
-473 DIAQAKPAAGDQ
+473 EIANQTQATPPGGGDN
-485 GGAADQGAGAGN
+485 GGSGEKGAGA
-497 GNTGNGNAEGNNG
+497 NNG
-510 NNNANNNSNNA
+510 NDA
-521 NNEDVTDADEL
+521 NNEDLTDADEL
-532 AIYKALI
+532 AIYQALI
-539 KDYEP
+539 KDYNP
-544 KDKNGNAVSFD
+544 KGKNGDVSFD

-566 ETITKDP
+566 DTITKDP

-587 TNDLIEVLKSDQSK
+587 TKDLIEVLKSDQSK
-601 ASNFLDALA
+601 ASNFLDVLS
-610 NETRKVT
+610 NETRKAT
-617 DTIKANEEKEA
+617 DAIKTKEKEEA
-628 AAKQK
+628 AAKQ
-633 TNNQGQSSENSS
+633 QGQQQGQTGKEETALSF
-645 AILPYGAHTLVLS
+645 GANTLVLS
-658 ELGMGKVTK
+658 EIGMGKVTQI
-667 ASNAAQAAGGNKDV
+667 SNDAQAANDNSQV

-691 KLNAAK
+691 NLNAAK
-697 KAIQGLPTQEGHPG
+697 KKIQGLPEQKPDNRPN
-711 SKELEKRVKVFNK
+711 SKEMEKRVKAFNK
-724 MASAVQSYL
+724 MASAVQSYIR
-733 KGKSI
+733 GKSI

-751 KISVTYYISQSNKEQ
+751 KISVSYYISQSNKEK

>member
-81 FLEMTDFIFKKYVNS
+81 FLEMTDFIFKKYVDS

-105 DGERKER
+105 DNERKER
-112 LYAYVLEKIDSK
+112 LYDYVLKKIDEK

-135 YFFPKNIPTLNN
+135 FVFPKNIPTLNN
-147 AFMPVYQL
+147 AFMPVYQT

-169 DVIVNKNKEFSDRC
+169 DVIVNKNKDFADRC
-183 RGEMLGINDKVSMK
+183 RGEMLGIDDKVSMK
-197 DFLPTAMEIFK
+197 DFLPTAMNIFK
-208 KNASIV
+208 KDASIV
-214 EVNEEFFKTNI
+214 NIDEAFFKTNI
-225 NLEAEEQLTREIYD
+225 DLKAEEQLVQDIYD
-239 DFEQVKQDYKKLYAF
+239 DFEQVKQDYKKLYQF

-266 NATDVYAA
+266 NASDVYAA
-274 ERIFMNI
+274 ERIFMNTI
-281 ITELCGYHLLAFQAK
+281 LELCCYHLLAFQAK
-296 LDCANACF
+296 LDCANEYF
-304 KQSYTIIGQAYSICK
+304 KQSYSIINQAYNICQ
-319 DTDASKQVHEAA
+319 DTDATKRVHEAA

-407 ALYFNKFTQWF
+407 SLYFNKFTQWF

-449 QDYETGMKRLKEQL
+449 QDYDTGIKRIKTPFDVSSL
-463 DLTELQNKVN
+463 DTLISNIAN
-473 DIAQAKPAAGDQ
+473 DA
-485 GGAADQGAGAGN
+485 
-497 GNTGNGNAEGNNG
+497 
-510 NNNANNNSNNA
+510 S
-521 NNEDVTDADEL
+521 TDAEKKPLGDGEINETTADLEL
-532 AIYKALI
+532 FKAII
-539 KDYEP
+539 PDFTG
-544 KDKNGNAVSFD
+544 KNKKGDDISFD
-555 DFCKNYFLGGE
+555 DFCKDYFLGGE
-566 ETITKDP
+566 DSITKDP
-573 DTFNVQEMYNFCYN
+573 GSFNVQSMYDYCYN
-587 TNDLIEVLKSDQSK
+587 TGDLIEVLKSDQSK
-601 ASNFLDALA
+601 ASSIIDKLTEAA
-610 NETRKVT
+610 RKAA
-617 DTIKANEEKEA
+617 DTIKNKEA
-628 AAKQK
+628 EANKAKNGTNQK
-633 TNNQGQSSENSS
+633 QQPSADNTKTPPTPPETEGSNKEES
-645 AILPYGAHTLVLS
+645 AIMQHADSTLVLS
-658 ELGMGKVTK
+658 EAIKVTQISNK
-667 ASNAAQAAGGNKDV
+667 AQNAANNTNV
-681 QSSLKNASSD
+681 SSSLKGASSD
-691 KLNAAK
+691 NVNKQVQN
-697 KAIQGLPTQEGHPG
+697 IQGLPDKDGGPT
-711 SKELEKRVKVFNK
+711 SSDLERQIKVFNRL
-724 MASAVQSYL
+724 ASAVQGYL
-733 KGKSI
+733 RAKSV

-751 KISVTYYISQSNKEQ
+751 KISVSYYISQSNKEK